1 MDAKAK
7 LGAFK
12 KQHDAQLKK
21 FLDIKLGEAKKIS
34 PHAYELMDHIVD
46 LTLRGGKRIRAALLY
61 YSYLAHGG
69 RNKNEAMK
77 ASMAMELSETY
88 LLIHDDIMDDDDL
101 RRGGR
106 TIHESY
112 KELAEDKYHDKTNPK
127 VFGDSLGILAG
138 DISCA
143 LSNEII
149 SSSKFKSEYLVN
161 ALNELNKI
169 YVTEG
174 YGQTLD
180 IMSEIENHVTKDDVN
195 LIQQLKT
202 VPYTFDGPIKIGAML
217 AGANGSSLDI
227 LSRYSVPLGT
237 AFQIQDDILGMFGSE
252 EKLGKP
258 VTSDLKEGK
267 KTLLILEALSRAD
280 KSQKEIIELNLGN
293 KKVTYNSLRQV
304 RKVIKE
310 TGSLEESKSLAK
322 QLVEEAINELDKMK
336 LEKEGKDFLLN
347 IAEYMIEREY

>member
-1 MDAKAK
+1 MDAKTK

-12 KQHDAQLKK
+12 KQLDAHLKK
-21 FLDIKLGEAKKIS
+21 YLDKKLDEAKKIS
-34 PHAYELMDHIVD
+34 PHAYELMDHIAD
-46 LTLRGGKRIRAALLY
+46 LILRGGKRIRAALLY

-69 RNKNEAMK
+69 KNKNEAMK

-88 LLIHDDIMDDDDL
+88 LLIHDDIMDNDDL

-112 KELAEDKYHDKTNPK
+112 KDLAEDKYHDKINSK

-138 DISCA
+138 DLACA
-143 LSNEII
+143 LSNQILADC
-149 SSSKFKSEYLVN
+149 KFKSGQISK
-161 ALNELNKI
+161 ALNELNKV
-169 YVTEG
+169 YLLEM

-180 IMSEIENHVTKDDVN
+180 IMSEIENNITKDDVN

-202 VPYTFDGPIKIGAML
+202 VPYTFDGPIKIGAIL
-217 AGANGSSLDI
+217 AGINGSSLDT

-237 AFQIQDDILGMFGSE
+237 AFQIQDDILGMFGTE

-293 KKVTYNSLRQV
+293 KKVTYNSLKQV
-304 RKVIKE
+304 RKVIQE
-310 TGSLEESKSLAK
+310 TGSLEESNLFAK
-322 QLVEEAINELDKMK
+322 RLVEEAINELNKMK
-336 LEKEGKDFLLN
+336 LKKEGKDFLLN
-347 IAEYMIEREY
+347 IAEYMIKREY